1 MAINPTNTNFREKLE
16 DCIAASERRAV
27 VARESADSFDQKAQ
41 ECRLEA
47 IYHDEMA
54 ANWRRV
60 LAAEPQPEPF

>member
-1 MAINPTNTNFREKLE
+1 MAIKPPDNTFREKLE
-16 DCIAASERRAV
+16 ALISASERRAV
-27 VARESADSFDQKAQ
+27 VARESADSFDKNAQ

-60 LAAEPQPEPF
+60 LANEPAIDPF